1 MVAPHEQAK
10 ILTLPCIRAI
20 FEGGVETAL
29 HDPGATITLIVYLSS
44 DCSDS
49 PEQKTTLGVLDHARD
64 LYYEVSFR
72 GETVVDCRKYTPD
85 HFSHGTALEHFKQDY
100 LDVLTERLPPE
111 MKRRLFGLFLPE
123 EQGLDR
129 HTGGFLI
136 TWVDGEG
143 RYREKSIEIEN
154 RYL

>member
-1 MVAPHEQAK
+1 MVGAHEQAK
-10 ILTLPCIRAI
+10 ILTLPWIRAI
-20 FEGGVETAL
+20 FEGAVETVL
-29 HDPGATITLIVYLSS
+29 YDPGATITLIVYLSS

-49 PEQKTTLGVLDHARD
+49 PEEKTTLGLLDHARD

-72 GETVVDCRKYTPD
+72 GETVIDCRKYTPD
-85 HFSHGTALEHFKQDY
+85 YFSHGTALERFKKDY
-100 LDVLTERLPPE
+100 LDVLTDRLPPD
-111 MKRRLFGLFLPE
+111 MKRKLFGLFLPE

-129 HTGGFLI
+129 DAGGCFI

-143 RYREKSIEIEN
+143 RYREKLIEIVN